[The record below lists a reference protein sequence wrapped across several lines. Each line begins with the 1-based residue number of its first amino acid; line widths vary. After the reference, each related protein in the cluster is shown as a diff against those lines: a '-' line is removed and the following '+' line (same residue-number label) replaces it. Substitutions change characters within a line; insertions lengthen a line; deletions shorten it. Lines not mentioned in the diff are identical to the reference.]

1 MGGARLWRS
10 CEDEAVAV
18 RLCCGLWMCA
28 GPARLFPHAPTPRE
42 GLGPGDVRITG
53 RAPKI
58 WENFLSKAQLCVRA
72 PLCFREDLL
81 ASSEKVF
88 KSFPWQLLSKLTKYH
103 GIQTVTGAASWVWPL
118 FSANS
123 VTLWPFFVKGWT
135 SNFLYTYIFYF
146 FFNLSIIQCGKAFDH
161 EQGWWSDWFWASYWG
176 RPGNS
181 CWPWAATI
189 KSNWLH
195 ACDSDSSR
203 GSWHCRELRQ
213 GGCCRP
219 RARGAVCVL
228 QLHQGAHKA
237 VGCSPACG
245 QMLMKAGTAISEMPW
260 V

>member
-58 WENFLSKAQLCVRA
+58 WENILSKAQLCVRA

-88 KSFPWQLLSKLTKYH
+88 KPFPWQLLSKLTKYH

-176 RPGNS
+176 RPGNN

-189 KSNWLH
+189 KSN
-195 ACDSDSSR
+195 
-203 GSWHCRELRQ
+203 
-213 GGCCRP
+213 
-219 RARGAVCVL
+219 
-228 QLHQGAHKA
+228 
-237 VGCSPACG
+237 
-245 QMLMKAGTAISEMPW
+245 
-260 V
+260 